1 MASVGSARRIV
12 AVGAGWA
19 VFHGY
24 LQFTV
29 LVNEGSAVKPPMFL
43 VVLFMAALASSMLD
57 KTDQA
62 LKSWILSTAL
72 SALLVTA
79 LIASPAALGVLEP
92 QLMSLLVA
100 GSAQPMVTV
109 LLLTAPVNLLGCFLG
124 QVLRA
129 KIR

>member
-1 MASVGSARRIV
+1 V
-12 AVGAGWA
+12 AAGWA

-43 VVLFMAALASSMLD
+43 GVLLMAMLASSTLD

-79 LIASPAALGVLEP
+79 LIASPSALGVLEP
-92 QLMSLLVA
+92 RLISLLVA
-100 GSAQPMVTV
+100 GSIQPMVTV
-109 LLLTAPVNLLGCFLG
+109 LMLTAPVNLLGCFLG

-129 KIR
+129 RVR

>member
-1 MASVGSARRIV
+1 MASLGSARRIV
-12 AVGAGWA
+12 AVAAGWA

-29 LVNEGSAVKPPMFL
+29 LVNEGTSVRLPMFL
-43 VVLFMAALASSMLD
+43 GVLFMAALASSMLD

-62 LKSWILSTAL
+62 LKSWMLSTVL
-72 SALLVTA
+72 SALSVTA
-79 LIASPAALGVLEP
+79 LIASPAVLGVLEP

-100 GSAQPMVTV
+100 GSIQPMVTV

-124 QVLRA
+124 QVLRV
-129 KIR
+129 RMR

>member
-1 MASVGSARRIV
+1 LGSARRITAV
-12 AVGAGWA
+12 AAGWA

-43 VVLFMAALASSMLD
+43 GVLLMAMLASSTLD

-79 LIASPAALGVLEP
+79 LIASPSAMGVLEP

-100 GSAQPMVTV
+100 GSIQPMVTV
-109 LLLTAPVNLLGCFLG
+109 LMLTAPVNLLGCFLG

-129 KIR
+129 RVR